1 MPAMT
6 KITIE
11 NAKPLVGGIVH
22 VDKAHLCDDDVIAQ
36 IKSALETRGVLVFPR
51 LHASDEEQLAFSD
64 AMGERVNFTRQ
75 VPGSDASASD
85 VYKITLDRKLNSE
98 PDYVLGTFF
107 WHVDGVTID
116 QPLPK
121 ATTLS
126 ARQLSASGGSTEF
139 ANLYAAYDALS
150 AEDKR
155 AYEDLRVIHSV
166 EAAVRP
172 VHGHPSEERRERYRK
187 LAAVMEQPL
196 VWTHDD
202 GRKSLL
208 LGTHGDGIVGMP
220 GANGR
225 SILTRLIQWAA
236 QPDFVYCHDWQVGDM
251 VIWDNEGLMHRVVP
265 YTDQGRVMHRT
276 TIAGYNK
283 PGHIAAEADHAR
295 LFELV

>member
-1 MPAMT
+1 MS

-22 VDKAHLCDDDVIAQ
+22 VDKAHLTDDDVIAE
-36 IKSALETRGVLVFPR
+36 IKQALELRGVLVFPE
-51 LHASDEEQLAFSD
+51 LHASDEEQLAFTD
-64 AMGERVNFTRQ
+64 KMGERVNFTRK
-75 VPGSDASASD
+75 VPGSDASAQD
-85 VYKITLDRKLNSE
+85 VYKITLDRKLNTE

-139 ANLYAAYDALS
+139 ANLYAAYEHLP
-150 AEDKR
+150 EEEKR
-155 AYEDLRVIHSV
+155 EYEDLRVIHSV

-172 VHGHPSEERRERYRK
+172 VHGHPSDERRERYRN

-196 VWTHDD
+196 VWTHED

-220 GANGR
+220 GAHGR
-225 SILTRLIQWAA
+225 AILTRLIQWAA
-236 QPDFVYCHDWQVGDM
+236 QPDFVYRHDWKVGDM

-265 YTDQGRVMHRT
+265 YTDEGRVMHRT
-276 TIAGYNK
+276 TIAGHNK
-283 PGHIAAEADHAR
+283 PGHPADEAEHAK
-295 LFELV
+295 LFEVA